1 MGTYKSIPSLSILVE
16 QLERLP
22 GVGHKSAERLA
33 YHVLTMPDA
42 DAQKLTSAINNARSK
57 IRYCSICCNLSDS
70 EICPICSDKSRDRST
85 ICVVEDPKD
94 IFAFEKTNE
103 FNMTYHVLHG
113 ALSPMQNIGPD
124 DLKIKELFARLSGD
138 EVKEVI
144 MGLSSTVT
152 GEATSMYLSKL
163 IKPLGIKVTRL
174 GFGIPVGADL
184 EYADEVT
191 LKRSV
196 ITRTEI

>member
-70 EICPICSDKSRDRST
+70 EICPICSDKSRDRSI

>member
-1 MGTYKSIPSLSILVE
+1 MNNTI
-16 QLERLP
+16 
-22 GVGHKSAERLA
+22 HKET
-33 YHVLTMPDA
+33 V
-42 DAQKLTSAINNARSK
+42 
-57 IRYCSICCNLSDS
+57 
-70 EICPICSDKSRDRST
+70 
-85 ICVVEDPKD
+85 
-94 IFAFEKTNE
+94 EKTNE

-113 ALSPMQNIGPD
+113 VLSPMQNIGPD
-124 DLKIKELFARLSGD
+124 DLKIKELLARLSGD

-163 IKPLGIKVTRL
+163 IKPMGIKVTRL

-196 ITRTEI
+196 STRTEI

>member
-1 MGTYKSIPSLSILVE
+1 MAAYKSIPSLSVLVE

-33 YHVLTMPDA
+33 YHVLTMPEA
-42 DAQKLTSAINNARSK
+42 DAQKLTGAISNARSK

-70 EICPICSDKSRDRST
+70 ELCPICSDSSRDRSV

-113 ALSPMQNIGPD
+113 VLSPMQNIGPD
-124 DLKIKELFARLSGD
+124 DLKIKELMARLSGD

-163 IKPLGIKVTRL
+163 IKPMGIKVTRL

-196 ITRTEI
+196 STRTEI

>member
-1 MGTYKSIPSLSILVE
+1 MAAYKSIPSLSVLVE

-33 YHVLTMPDA
+33 YHVLTMPEA
-42 DAQKLTSAINNARSK
+42 DAQKLTGAISNARSK

-70 EICPICSDKSRDRST
+70 ELCPICSDSSRDRSV

-113 ALSPMQNIGPD
+113 VLSPMQNIGPD
-124 DLKIKELFARLSGD
+124 DLKIKELLARLSGD

-163 IKPLGIKVTRL
+163 IKPMGIKVTRL

-196 ITRTEI
+196 STRTEI